1 MVERAAINRV
11 ENISVEFL
19 SNSFSR
25 KEGRGKP
32 STNKSRMFEQFYT
45 LPTFQNGRFALFKIY
60 AGGKQILLKNL
71 LEKFSLLG
79 ALRKQLEKC

>member
-1 MVERAAINRV
+1 
-11 ENISVEFL
+11 
-19 SNSFSR
+19 
-25 KEGRGKP
+25 
-32 STNKSRMFEQFYT
+32 MFEQFYT

-79 ALRKQLEKC
+79 VLRKQLEKC